1 MRNLSEYLQTE
12 SNHAIK
18 MAEQVTLLALK
29 EVTVNIYIYI
39 YIYIFTSLACI
50 YVGKDANLYARKN
63 AKFYM

>member
-1 MRNLSEYLQTE
+1 
-12 SNHAIK
+12 